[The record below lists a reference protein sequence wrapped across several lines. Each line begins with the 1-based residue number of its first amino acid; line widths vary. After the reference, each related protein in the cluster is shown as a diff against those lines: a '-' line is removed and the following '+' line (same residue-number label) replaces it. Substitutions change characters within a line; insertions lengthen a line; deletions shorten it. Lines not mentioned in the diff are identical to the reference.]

1 MGRLIFK
8 KSYIPN
14 LLTILRILLI
24 PFILSFLFIDINVL
38 IYEFSLFEN
47 NLDFKI
53 ETKVLLNY
61 LMTGILFLIASFT
74 DFLDGYLSRKFN
86 WVSDFGKIWDPIADK
101 VLITSLLIALSIKE
115 VIPWFLVIIIVIR
128 DLIVDGYRIF
138 LASKQIIVSA
148 NMLGKIKTV
157 LQMIALI
164 VVLFIFNGTFNNIA
178 YYLLQNGLFFVAALM
193 TVISGIYYL
202 VIANLKL
209 RNLSLS

>member
-1 MGRLIFK
+1 MGKLIFK

-101 VLITSLLIALSIKE
+101 VLITSLLIALSIKG
-115 VIPWFLVIIIVIR
+115 VIPWFLVVIIVIR
-128 DLIVDGYRIF
+128 DLIVDGYRTF

-148 NMLGKIKTV
+148 NMLGKVKTV

-164 VVLFIFNGTFNNIA
+164 VVLFIFNGTSNNIA
-178 YYLLQNGLFFVAALM
+178 YYLLQNGLLFVATLM

-209 RNLSLS
+209 KNLSLS

>member
-1 MGRLIFK
+1 MGKLTFK

-101 VLITSLLIALSIKE
+101 VLITSLLIALSIKG
-115 VIPWFLVIIIVIR
+115 VIPWFLVVIIVIR
-128 DLIVDGYRIF
+128 DLIVDGYRTF

-148 NMLGKIKTV
+148 NMLGKVKTV
-157 LQMIALI
+157 LQMISLI
-164 VVLFIFNGTFNNIA
+164 VVLFIFNGTSNNIA
-178 YYLLQNGLFFVAALM
+178 YYLLQNGLLFVATLM

-209 RNLSLS
+209 KNLSLS

>member
-128 DLIVDGYRIF
+128 DLIVDGYRTF

-178 YYLLQNGLFFVAALM
+178 YYLLQNGLFFVATLM

>member
-1 MGRLIFK
+1 M
-8 KSYIPN
+8 
-14 LLTILRILLI
+14 
-24 PFILSFLFIDINVL
+24 
-38 IYEFSLFEN
+38 
-47 NLDFKI
+47 
-53 ETKVLLNY
+53 
-61 LMTGILFLIASFT
+61 
-74 DFLDGYLSRKFN
+74 
-86 WVSDFGKIWDPIADK
+86 
-101 VLITSLLIALSIKE
+101 
-115 VIPWFLVIIIVIR
+115 IR
-128 DLIVDGYRIF
+128 DLIVDGYRTF

-178 YYLLQNGLFFVAALM
+178 YYLLQNGLFFVATLM

>member
-101 VLITSLLIALSIKE
+101 VLITSLFIALSIKG
-115 VIPWFLVIIIVIR
+115 VIPWFLVVIIVIR
-128 DLIVDGYRIF
+128 DLIVDGYRTF

-148 NMLGKIKTV
+148 NMLGKVKTV
-157 LQMIALI
+157 LQMISLF
-164 VVLFIFNGTFNNIA
+164 VVLFIFNGTSNNIA
-178 YYLLQNGLFFVAALM
+178 YYLLQNGLLFVATLM

-209 RNLSLS
+209 KNLSLN